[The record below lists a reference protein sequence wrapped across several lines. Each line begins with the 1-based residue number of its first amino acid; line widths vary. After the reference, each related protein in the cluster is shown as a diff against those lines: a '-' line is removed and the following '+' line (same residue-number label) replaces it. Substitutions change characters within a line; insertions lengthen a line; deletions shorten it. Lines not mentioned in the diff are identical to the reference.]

1 MKILSLNVRGLGD
14 RAKRRR
20 IRSLIISGKFD
31 CAFFQ
36 ETKCSA
42 VNNQLI
48 GSLWGG
54 GTMNMNGLQG
64 VLLVYLED

>member
-54 GTMNMNGLQG
+54 GQ
-64 VLLVYLED
+64 